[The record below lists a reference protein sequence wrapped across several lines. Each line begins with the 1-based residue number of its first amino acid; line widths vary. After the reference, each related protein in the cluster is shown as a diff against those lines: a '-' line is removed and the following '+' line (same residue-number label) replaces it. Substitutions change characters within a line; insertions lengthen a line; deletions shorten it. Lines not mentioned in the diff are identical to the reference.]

1 MAVPVGTNGSGA
13 ATAPRRT
20 GWSERLVLA
29 VLSGG
34 MLAAAFPSL
43 DLGFLAW
50 VALVPVLRVIRT
62 LRVREAFATGWVA
75 GLAFYVGGTY
85 WVVYT
90 IDHYTRL
97 PLVVAV
103 GLLLLMSSVL
113 ACYVGAFAAGVRWCD
128 RRAGG
133 LSWVVAPALWVTL
146 EWMRGWFFIGFPW
159 NALGYSQH
167 RFHDLVQMAEV
178 TGVYGVSAVLI
189 LFNVVLADVIG
200 TRGLAVRRH
209 LPALLTATT
218 LLVVLPGLG
227 RWRVQTLAARAPVGT
242 VRVGIAQG
250 NVDQERKWDP
260 AFQDETMRRYAAL
273 TRDAG
278 AAGAELVVWPETA
291 VPFFFQDPGMLR
303 EGVLNLARA
312 ESVALLVGSPAY
324 RPLGSERWEQ
334 TNRAYLVGPDGME
347 RDWYDKMQLVPFGEY
362 VPFARVFFFVER
374 MVESVGGMAPGRRA
388 TVFDGP
394 SGRCG
399 VLICYEGIFPALS
412 RRLVGGGADY
422 LVNVTNDAWY
432 GRTSAPHQ
440 HLVQATFRAIENR
453 VPMVRAANT
462 GISAVVGADGR
473 LAWSGALDQQV
484 WHVADVAYGDTRTF
498 YTRFGDV
505 FVWLC
510 VLVTLAAVARG
521 VWRRSG

>member
-146 EWMRGWFFIGFPW
+146 EWVRGWFFIGFPW
-159 NALGYSQH
+159 NARGYSQH
-167 RFHDLVQMAEV
+167 RFHDLVQLAE
-178 TGVYGVSAVLI
+178 
-189 LFNVVLADVIG
+189 D
-200 TRGLAVRRH
+200 RRD
-209 LPALLTATT
+209 
-218 LLVVLPGLG
+218 
-227 RWRVQTLAARAPVGT
+227 R
-242 VRVGIAQG
+242 
-250 NVDQERKWDP
+250 
-260 AFQDETMRRYAAL
+260 
-273 TRDAG
+273 
-278 AAGAELVVWPETA
+278 
-291 VPFFFQDPGMLR
+291 
-303 EGVLNLARA
+303 
-312 ESVALLVGSPAY
+312 
-324 RPLGSERWEQ
+324 
-334 TNRAYLVGPDGME
+334 
-347 RDWYDKMQLVPFGEY
+347 
-362 VPFARVFFFVER
+362 
-374 MVESVGGMAPGRRA
+374 RRA
-388 TVFDGP
+388 T
-394 SGRCG
+394 
-399 VLICYEGIFPALS
+399 LL
-412 RRLVGGGADY
+412 
-422 LVNVTNDAWY
+422 
-432 GRTSAPHQ
+432 
-440 HLVQATFRAIENR
+440 
-453 VPMVRAANT
+453 
-462 GISAVVGADGR
+462 
-473 LAWSGALDQQV
+473 
-484 WHVADVAYGDTRTF
+484 YGDGGVRDGVEASS
-498 YTRFGDV
+498 RGEIRP
-505 FVWLC
+505 
-510 VLVTLAAVARG
+510 VASHN
-521 VWRRSG
+521 RSA